1 MDDECPICLTV
12 IGKDSNKLFTK
23 CCNKKFHNN
32 CFIDCMK
39 IKQECPLCRA
49 DQTNHIIFIPSETT
63 KLLSNEYDSFS
74 CVHILK
80 CISFT
85 TIFIISINLFYYYF

>member
-1 MDDECPICLTV
+1 MFNRVKTV
-12 IGKDSNKLFTK
+12 KEV
-23 CCNKKFHNN
+23 KFHNN
-32 CFIDCMK
+32 CFIECMK
-39 IKQECPLCRA
+39 IKKECPLCRA

-63 KLLSNEYDSFS
+63 KLINNEYDSFS

-85 TIFIISINLFYYYF
+85 VIFIISVNLFYYYF